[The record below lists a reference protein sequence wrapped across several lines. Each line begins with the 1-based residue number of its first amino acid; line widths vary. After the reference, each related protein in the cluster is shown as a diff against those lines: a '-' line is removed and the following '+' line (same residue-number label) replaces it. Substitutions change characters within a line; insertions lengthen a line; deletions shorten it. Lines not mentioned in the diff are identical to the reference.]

1 VGTSPDRDMLPLAAE
16 DDSLVE
22 GEGGVDEEGTS
33 RLALAADDN
42 LQEGEGGGVEDVEDD
57 EVENRLVD
65 EFNNEEGL
73 GTAVASL
80 SRKDKLALD
89 DNDLFAYFFSQLATM
104 SCLNI
109 KCGCLEIVTTL
120 KARSAIAKY
129 LTWFERGVDCQAS
142 EEELEVRQSD

>member
-1 VGTSPDRDMLPLAAE
+1 LPE
-16 DDSLVE
+16 EKSGD
-22 GEGGVDEEGTS
+22 EGTS

-42 LQEGEGGGVEDVEDD
+42 LQEGEGGGVEDVVDDVEWMGSADDLMEDD